1 MIAKM
6 ERLLVVGRRSAAK
19 DVLVSLQSLGVVQ
32 VEPLEP
38 GDEEALRPLKL
49 EGEDLRH
56 KELWDHLVS
65 RSEALLDALDVHP
78 EGPAP
83 RGEVGNDPEVL
94 QKDLAPIGD
103 QIDRLVA
110 ERADARDELELT
122 HAYLAVFRQLAPMMA
137 QLEEATYLTGA
148 AFMVADEDYAAL
160 EEAVDEELHGAFAL
174 AWQRHASERLVVAA
188 ALKRDLGRLRAVF
201 TRLGHSEIA
210 LPERYQDLGV
220 AKAAHVMEERS
231 QTLPRRVASIRGEL
245 DKLAD
250 QHGRRLLAIAQV
262 AHNNQARYERLQDL
276 LEGRYGFA
284 LSGWVPA
291 DDSARV
297 VEALRKQFAGHIQV
311 AARPADEHHDR
322 GVPVKLD
329 NPAWIRP
336 FQGLLALFE
345 PPRYGSFDPSWTL
358 AVFFPLFFGMQVGDI
373 GYGLLFAAVGW
384 WVRRRGAAGKNI
396 DTGPIHIIIPTRI
409 LRPLSTVI
417 FWLSAWTIAFG
428 FIYGEFFGNLFER
441 LPPGY
446 PLFFTA
452 NHGPVST
459 GVEHHAGLI
468 HIVLLRVEVFGP
480 LLLASTLFGVLQ
492 VLGGWLIRIIYA
504 ARHGESPH
512 LFEALGMFTG
522 LVGVV
527 VFATGYQLH
536 SVNTIVVAVTLVML
550 AAFVVFTVLAKNGLM
565 VLELISN
572 GGHILSYLRIFA
584 VGLASALIANLSID
598 LGFAVGGVLPI
609 IGPILGILVGAVVIF
624 IALALTIISDTLQ
637 PLRLHYVE
645 FFTKF
650 GFYDESGRPYRPF
663 RLLGGKS

>member
-6 ERLLVVGRRSAAK
+6 EQLLVVGRRSAAK

-32 VEPLEP
+32 VEPLDA
-38 GDEEALRPLKL
+38 GDEDALRPLKL
-49 EGEDLRH
+49 EGDDLRH
-56 KELWDHLVS
+56 KDLWDYLVS
-65 RSEALLDALDVHP
+65 RSEALLDALDVRH
-78 EGPAP
+78 EGPLP
-83 RGEVGNDPEVL
+83 RGEVGTDPEAL
-94 QKDLAPIGD
+94 QKELSPVGD

-122 HAYLAVFRQLAPMMA
+122 QAYLAVFRQLAPMMA
-137 QLEEATYLTGA
+137 QLEEASYLTGA

-160 EEAVDEELHGAFAL
+160 EEALDEELQGAYAL
-174 AWQRHASERLVVAA
+174 AWQRHGSERLVVVAV
-188 ALKRDLGRLRAVF
+188 LKRDLPRARTVF
-201 TRLGHSEIA
+201 TRLGHSEIS
-210 LPERYQDLGV
+210 LPERYHDLGV

-231 QTLPRRVASIRGEL
+231 QTLPRRIASIHDEL
-245 DKLAD
+245 GKLAE

-262 AHNNQARYERLQDL
+262 AHNHQARFERMQDL

-284 LSGWVPA
+284 LTGWVPQ
-291 DDSARV
+291 DDGARV
-297 VEALRKQFAGHIQV
+297 AEALNKQFADRIRV
-311 AARPADEHHDR
+311 ALRPADEHHDR

-373 GYGLLFAAVGW
+373 GYGLLFASLGW
-384 WVRRRGAAGKNI
+384 WLRRRGAANKNV
-396 DTGPIHIIIPTRI
+396 DTGPIHIIIPARI
-409 LRPLSTVI
+409 LRPLSTVV
-417 FWLSAWTIAFG
+417 FWLAGWTILFG
-428 FIYGEFFGNLFER
+428 FVYGEFFGNLFER
-441 LPPGY
+441 FPPGHS
-446 PLFFTA
+446 LFYTMA
-452 NHGPVST
+452 HGA
-459 GVEHHAGLI
+459 EHHQGVIPIL
-468 HIVLLRVEVFGP
+468 LLRVEVFGP

-492 VLGGWLIRIIYA
+492 VLGGWLIRIIYSL
-504 ARHGESPH
+504 RHGESLH
-512 LFEALGMFTG
+512 LYEALGMFTG

-527 VFATGYQLH
+527 LFATAYQTHTVSTLVVVLTLLLLVGFAVFA
-536 SVNTIVVAVTLVML
+536 
-550 AAFVVFTVLAKNGLM
+550 FLAKNGLM

-598 LGFAVGGVLPI
+598 LGYSLGGVLPI
-609 IGPILGILVGAVVIF
+609 LGPILGILVGAIVIL

>member
-6 ERLLVVGRRSAAK
+6 EQLLVVGRRSAAT

-32 VEPLEP
+32 VEPLRAE
-38 GDEEALRPLKL
+38 GEETLRPVKL
-49 EGEDLRH
+49 EGEDLRR
-56 KELWDHLVS
+56 KELWDYLVS
-65 RSEALLDALDVHP
+65 RSEALLDALEVH
-78 EGPAP
+78 EDGPVP
-83 RGEVGNDPEVL
+83 RGEAGNDPEEL
-94 QKDLAPIGD
+94 TKELAPVGD
-103 QIDRLVA
+103 QVDRLVA

-122 HAYLAVFRQLAPMMA
+122 QAYLAVFRQLAPMMA
-137 QLEEATYLTGA
+137 QLEESTYLAGA
-148 AFMVADEDYAAL
+148 AFLVADEDYGAL
-160 EEAVDEELHGAFAL
+160 EEALDEELDGGYAL
-174 AWQRHASERLVVAA
+174 SWQRHGAERMVVAA
-188 ALKRDLGRLRAVF
+188 ALVRDLPRLRATF

-210 LPERYQDLGV
+210 LPDRYQDLGI

-231 QTLPRRVASIRGEL
+231 QTLPRRIASIHEEL
-245 DKLAD
+245 GKLAG
-250 QHGRRLLAIAQV
+250 QYGRRLRAIAQV
-262 AHNNQARYERLQDL
+262 AHNHQARYERLLDL

-291 DDSARV
+291 DDSGRV
-297 VEALRKQFAGHIQV
+297 VEALRKQFAEQIRV
-311 AARPADEHHDR
+311 TARPADEHHDR

-329 NPAWIRP
+329 NPAWVRP

-358 AVFFPLFFGMQVGDI
+358 AVFFPLFFGLQVGDI
-373 GYGLLFAAVGW
+373 GYGLLFASIGLW
-384 WVRRRGAAGKNI
+384 LRRRGAAGKNV
-396 DTGPIHIIIPTRI
+396 DTGPIHIIIPARI

-417 FWLSAWTIAFG
+417 FWLAGWTILFG
-428 FIYGEFFGNLFER
+428 FVYGEFFGNLFER
-441 LPPGY
+441 FPAGH
-446 PLFFTA
+446 PLFYTLA
-452 NHGPVST
+452 HGSGHHE
-459 GVEHHAGLI
+459 GVIPIL
-468 HIVLLRVEVFGP
+468 LLRVEVFGP

-504 ARHGESPH
+504 VRHGESLH
-512 LFEALGMFTG
+512 LYEALGMLTG
-522 LVGVV
+522 LVAVV
-527 VFATGYQLH
+527 VFATAYQTH
-536 SVNTIVVAVTLVML
+536 TVNAAVVVVTLALLVGF
-550 AAFVVFTVLAKNGLM
+550 AVFTVLAKNGLM

-598 LGFAVGGVLPI
+598 LGYSLGGVLPI
-609 IGPILGILVGAVVIF
+609 IGPILGILVGGVVIL

>member
-32 VEPLEP
+32 VEPLDP
-38 GDEEALRPLKL
+38 GDEDALRPLKL
-49 EGEDLRH
+49 EGDDLRH

-65 RSEALLDALDVHP
+65 RSEALLDALEVQH
-78 EGPAP
+78 EGPVP
-83 RGEVGNDPEVL
+83 RGEVSNDPEAL
-94 QKDLAPIGD
+94 QKELAPVGD

-122 HAYLAVFRQLAPMMA
+122 QAYLAVFRQLAPMMA

-148 AFMVADEDYAAL
+148 AFMVADEDYGAL

-174 AWQRHASERLVVAA
+174 AWQRHGSERLVVAA
-188 ALKRDLGRLRAVF
+188 VLKRDLPRLRALF

-231 QTLPRRVASIRGEL
+231 QTLPKRIASIHEEL
-245 DKLAD
+245 GNLAA
-250 QHGRRLLAIAQV
+250 QHGRRLLAVAQV
-262 AHNNQARYERLQDL
+262 AHNHQARYERLQDL
-276 LEGRYGFA
+276 VEGRYGFA

-291 DDSARV
+291 DDSGRV
-297 VEALRKQFAGHIQV
+297 VEALRKQFAEQIQV

-373 GYGLLFAAVGW
+373 GYGLLFASVGW

-396 DTGPIHIIIPTRI
+396 DTGPIHIIIPARI

-417 FWLSAWTIAFG
+417 FWLAGWTIAFG

-441 LPPGY
+441 IPASR
-446 PLFFTA
+446 PLFYTLT
-452 NHGPVST
+452 HGA
-459 GVEHHAGLI
+459 EHHEGLI
-468 HIVLLRVEVFGP
+468 RILLLRVEVFGP

-504 ARHGESPH
+504 VRHGESLH
-512 LFEALGMFTG
+512 LYEALGMFTG

-536 SVNTIVVAVTLVML
+536 SVNALVVAVTLLML

-598 LGFAVGGVLPI
+598 LGFSLSGVLPI
-609 IGPILGILVGAVVIF
+609 VGPILGILVGAIVIM

>member
-32 VEPLEP
+32 VEPLDP
-38 GDEEALRPLKL
+38 GDEDALRPLKL

-56 KELWDHLVS
+56 KDLWDHLVS
-65 RSEALLDALDVHP
+65 RSEALLDALDMHH
-78 EGPAP
+78 EGPMP
-83 RGEVGNDPEVL
+83 RGEVSNDPEAL
-94 QKDLAPIGD
+94 QKELAPVGD

-122 HAYLAVFRQLAPMMA
+122 QAYLAVFRQLAPMMA

-148 AFMVADEDYAAL
+148 AFMVADEDYDAL

-174 AWQRHASERLVVAA
+174 AWQRHTSERLVVAA
-188 ALKRDLGRLRAVF
+188 VLKRDLARLRAVF

-210 LPERYQDLGV
+210 LPERYQDLGI

-231 QTLPRRVASIRGEL
+231 QTLPKRIASIHEEL
-245 DKLAD
+245 GKLAA
-250 QHGRRLLAIAQV
+250 QHGRRLLAVAQV
-262 AHNNQARYERLQDL
+262 AHNHQARYERLQDL

-291 DDSARV
+291 DDSTRV
-297 VEALRKQFAGHIQV
+297 VEALRKQFAEQIQV

-373 GYGLLFAAVGW
+373 GYGLLFATIGW

-396 DTGPIHIIIPTRI
+396 DTGPIHIIIPARI

-417 FWLSAWTIAFG
+417 FWLAGWTIAFG
-428 FIYGEFFGNLFER
+428 FVYGEFFGNLFER
-441 LPPGY
+441 IPASR
-446 PLFFTA
+446 PLFYTLT
-452 NHGPVST
+452 HGA
-459 GVEHHAGLI
+459 EHHDGLI
-468 HIVLLRVEVFGP
+468 RILLLRVEVFGP

-492 VLGGWLIRIIYA
+492 VLGGWLIRIIYSL
-504 ARHGESPH
+504 RHGESLH
-512 LFEALGMFTG
+512 LYEALGMFSG

-536 SVNTIVVAVTLVML
+536 SVNTLVVAVTLLML

-598 LGFAVGGVLPI
+598 LGFSLSGVLPI
-609 IGPILGILVGAVVIF
+609 VGPILGILVGAIVIM